1 MLDLLKVILISM
13 LIEKEVRRFSVELS
27 HSPGC
32 LFDLSDPELVSRS
45 ALFKA
50 NPSARA

>member
-1 MLDLLKVILISM
+1 M
-13 LIEKEVRRFSVELS
+13 IEKEVRRFSVELS
-27 HSPGC
+27 DSPSC
-32 LFDLSDPELVSRS
+32 LFDLSDPELVRRS